1 MLAKDFI
8 NPMLPVLKSTDTVGE
23 AMNWMEE
30 FRIGQLPLIHE
41 QEYQGLISQDILL
54 DADEDLPILAL
65 QPEFSDAVVSV
76 NQHLFEILKTVQQ
89 FDLQVVVVLDDEEN
103 FVGTIVVQEL
113 LNEFSKTLGSQ
124 EVGAVLEIAVE
135 NRSYSLSEISRLI
148 ESNNAKIISSYYT
161 SNQSGL
167 EDAKDILTLKLNRQD
182 ISRVIATLERFE
194 YEIVGAYNFE
204 AIASPDKERYDL
216 LMKYLNI

>member
-41 QEYQGLISQDILL
+41 QEYQGLISQDILM

-65 QPEFSDAVVSV
+65 QPEFSEAFVSV
-76 NQHLFEILKTVQQ
+76 NQHLFEILKTVQH
-89 FDLQVVVVLDDEEN
+89 FDLQVVVVLDEEEK
-103 FVGTIVVQEL
+103 FVGTIIVQEL
-113 LNEFSKTLGSQ
+113 LNQFSKTLGSQ
-124 EVGAVLEIAVE
+124 EIGAVLEIAVE